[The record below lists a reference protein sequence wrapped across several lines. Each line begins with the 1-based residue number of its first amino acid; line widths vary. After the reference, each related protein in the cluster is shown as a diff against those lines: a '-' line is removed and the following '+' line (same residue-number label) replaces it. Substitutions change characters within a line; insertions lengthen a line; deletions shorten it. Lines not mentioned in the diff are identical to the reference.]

1 MLIRES
7 EKQFTD
13 APIYITETYIHIYI
27 LRREGS
33 KHNVQMAKFFF
44 LTGRVCS
51 SPQFYN
57 EVT

>member
-7 EKQFTD
+7 KKQFTD

-27 LRREGS
+27 LHREGS
-33 KHNVQMAKFFF
+33 KHNVQMTKFFF
-44 LTGRVCS
+44 LTSRVCS